1 MHAVVVETRLAD
13 RHNTWVAGQ
22 AHDRGPVCGAGR
34 CGVVGM
40 DADRGVSVQQ
50 VFDQGQGQSRTCH
63 YTNIKVNQ
71 ALVADAFT
79 FKTDKETRFIT
90 Q

>member
-1 MHAVVVETRLAD
+1 MDGVTTQKLEL
-13 RHNTWVAGQ
+13 VAK
-22 AHDRGPVCGAGR
+22 DPNIRKNIPKVT
-34 CGVVGM
+34 VWM
-40 DADRGVSVQQ
+40 DTDRGVSLQQ

-71 ALVADAFT
+71 DLPGDAFS
-79 FKTDKETRFIT
+79 FKTDKQTRFVS